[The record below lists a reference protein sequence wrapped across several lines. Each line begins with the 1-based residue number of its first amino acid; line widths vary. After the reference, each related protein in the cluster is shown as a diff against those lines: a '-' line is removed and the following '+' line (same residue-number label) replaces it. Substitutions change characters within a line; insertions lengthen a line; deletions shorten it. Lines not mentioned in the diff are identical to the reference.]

1 MDHFTILKN
10 PFNLFNWSAVCTIDY
25 GKSLG
30 YNYLILI
37 RKHIVKFTNH
47 FNSCSLQGNKLDVRI
62 LFDIS
67 CLPHKCKNLFE
78 GKSCTR
84 SLHFMHIKYDH
95 DFEISKVVII
105 CVLLIWLYWKG
116 LKMSFLSLTIFGT
129 YKQFQFFL
137 SLQSLLHFRVLSIT
151 YYL

>member
-1 MDHFTILKN
+1 MSWNQSENLTEKLAVDRINIWCVQVVVIYKNTPSTQDMDHFTILKN

-30 YNYLILI
+30 YNYLNPI

-67 CLPHKCKNLFE
+67 CLPHKCKKFCLRA
-78 GKSCTR
+78 SHALVHYILCTLNTNMILR
-84 SLHFMHIKYDH
+84 LARL
-95 DFEISKVVII
+95 
-105 CVLLIWLYWKG
+105 C
-116 LKMSFLSLTIFGT
+116 
-129 YKQFQFFL
+129 
-137 SLQSLLHFRVLSIT
+137 
-151 YYL
+151 